1 MEYNVKKLFGRNLKR
16 LRNEI
21 DLSQE
26 DFSEKIGMQPQ
37 SISNLETGR
46 YFVSAETLEIICQYL
61 NVTPLEFFLSFKQ
74 DIQPTDK
81 EKIDVINSILTNMDS
96 EKLEQ
101 IYKMILALR

>member
-1 MEYNVKKLFGRNLKR
+1 MNVKKLFGRNLRR
-16 LRNEI
+16 LRNET

-26 DFSEKIGMQPQ
+26 AFSEKVGLQPQ
-37 SISNLETGR
+37 TISNFEIGR
-46 YFVSAETLEIICQYL
+46 HFISAESLELLCQYL
-61 NVTPLEFFLSFKQ
+61 KVTPLEFFLSFKQ

-81 EKIDVINSILTNMDS
+81 EKIDVINSILSNMDS